1 VALVPEVPEW
11 ALGVPEWALG
21 VQVLAQAGSVP
32 VEARKQSRATLP
44 LSQVAERPLQ
54 GAVAWALGSVLAQE
68 ALPVAAREAETVA
81 ALEVVQAVGTEAAQV

>member
-1 VALVPEVPEW
+1 MRALVLEVPELAQEVRALVLEVQVLAQEVVVVAR

-21 VQVLAQAGSVP
+21 VP

-54 GAVAWALGSVLAQE
+54 GGE
-68 ALPVAAREAETVA
+68 ARQHLC
-81 ALEVVQAVGTEAAQV
+81 L